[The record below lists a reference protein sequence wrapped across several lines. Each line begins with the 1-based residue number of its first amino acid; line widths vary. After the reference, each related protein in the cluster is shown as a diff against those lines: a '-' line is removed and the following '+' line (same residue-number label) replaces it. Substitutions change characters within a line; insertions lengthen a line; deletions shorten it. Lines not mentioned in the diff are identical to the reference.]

1 MSDNEKEKR
10 AAEQRRREQEEL
22 RRIAEQRRREQRE
35 LEERLK
41 NQGIGSGD
49 RPKKK

>member
-1 MSDNEKEKR
+1 MSDNEKEKK
-10 AAEQRRREQEEL
+10 ASEQRKKDQEEL
-22 RRIAEQRRREQRE
+22 RRIAEKKRREQRE
-35 LEERLK
+35 LEERIK